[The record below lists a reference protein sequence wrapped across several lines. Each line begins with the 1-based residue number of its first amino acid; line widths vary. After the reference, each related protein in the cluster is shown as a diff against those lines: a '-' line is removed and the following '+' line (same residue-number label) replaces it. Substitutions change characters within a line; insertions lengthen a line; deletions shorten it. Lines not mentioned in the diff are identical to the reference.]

1 MAVEHFG
8 AVRHGNGDIVQ
19 VPVVRAGRWVVCT
32 GLRAANANGLIEAS
46 VLRSARPLDAPPK
59 AEREAQFIFDRLGDQ
74 LAHAGSSMAQV
85 ARLDQYYPDPR
96 AVDPYHVARRRAMTG
111 KVAPSTSI
119 IVSRLLNLDA
129 AMDLQ
134 ALAATEAS
142 GYRVERV
149 AASLNAPQSSGY
161 APCVRAGDLVFIAGQ
176 LARDASG
183 DIAAQAKPP
192 AGQQWNGS
200 RIRLE
205 TEYLFQDRLLPALQA
220 AGSDPSL
227 VLKAQVY
234 LSHPDDLPVF
244 LQTWGELFGERMPPT
259 TIVPVNHPAFGTLD
273 ATIEVNLIAAHG
285 SARSKLRDIHCAVEL
300 LDPRMLPACAFDG
313 LLFVAGLMAIDA
325 EGLVASAQVAPSAPF
340 LPDSA
345 HAQMSDILGKARV
358 IFTAAGS
365 DLTQVVR
372 SLHFHCDLADAR
384 SACLTW
390 RSHIGVAAL
399 PFSAIEVAPQMFV
412 PGARVL
418 VDLWGHVP

>member
-1 MAVEHFG
+1 
-8 AVRHGNGDIVQ
+8 
-19 VPVVRAGRWVVCT
+19 
-32 GLRAANANGLIEAS
+32 
-46 VLRSARPLDAPPK
+46 
-59 AEREAQFIFDRLGDQ
+59 
-74 LAHAGSSMAQV
+74 
-85 ARLDQYYPDPR
+85 
-96 AVDPYHVARRRAMTG
+96 MTG

-300 LDPRMLPACAFDG
+300 LDPRMLPA
-313 LLFVAGLMAIDA
+313 
-325 EGLVASAQVAPSAPF
+325 
-340 LPDSA
+340 
-345 HAQMSDILGKARV
+345 
-358 IFTAAGS
+358 
-365 DLTQVVR
+365 
-372 SLHFHCDLADAR
+372 
-384 SACLTW
+384 
-390 RSHIGVAAL
+390 
-399 PFSAIEVAPQMFV
+399 
-412 PGARVL
+412 
-418 VDLWGHVP
+418 